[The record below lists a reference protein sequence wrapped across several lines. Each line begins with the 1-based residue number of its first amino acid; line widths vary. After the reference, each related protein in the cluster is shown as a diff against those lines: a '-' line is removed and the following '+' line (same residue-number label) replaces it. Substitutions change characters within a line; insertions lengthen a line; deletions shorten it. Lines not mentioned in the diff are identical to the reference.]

1 MPCPCNRLQNFQI
14 QFVQRKLLL
23 RRCYNCNDTLREKHD
38 NFFYRPSAEAADI
51 QLTTSGVESVIYN
64 AIPDWVNEEEVF
76 EDNKAL
82 YWSPNAERLIYGVF
96 NDTAVE
102 VVRLPR
108 YGNWREDSINRQ
120 GYPFLQYFL
129 FDDFKYPKAGTANP
143 SVTVWCAEVGP
154 PGPTASDRPLR
165 QYILPPPRSLATTE
179 NHFTF
184 VTWAD
189 NETVAV
195 NWMNRVQNLTAINL
209 CKVYRLTS
217 IFFVAIALT
226 LISGKFAIFK
236 KRNATQFPTAKPFF
250 CKLFFFVKS
259 GLII

>member
-1 MPCPCNRLQNFQI
+1 M
-14 QFVQRKLLL
+14 
-23 RRCYNCNDTLREKHD
+23 
-38 NFFYRPSAEAADI
+38 
-51 QLTTSGVESVIYN
+51 ESVIYN

-154 PGPTASDRPLR
+154 PGPTASDRSLR

-209 CKVYRLTS
+209 CKVYRGTKT
-217 IFFVAIALT
+217 FFATVFSRKLYKCQQNFCYFADKCPKKYLHNRFGTPNIGLQIYFVLVDFVIDHT
-226 LISGKFAIFK
+226 VKFS
-236 KRNATQFPTAKPFF
+236 Q
-250 CKLFFFVKS
+250 
-259 GLII
+259 